1 MVYKIPICK
10 ISRTKWAGDV
20 TQVVEQ
26 LLCKHEALSSNSSP
40 IIEEREKEREG
51 GRGGRKKEKEKDRGR
66 REGRERGKEGREG
79 RTKEKKTEP

>member
-40 IIEEREKEREG
+40 IIEERKKEREG

-79 RTKEKKTEP
+79 GRKEKKTEP